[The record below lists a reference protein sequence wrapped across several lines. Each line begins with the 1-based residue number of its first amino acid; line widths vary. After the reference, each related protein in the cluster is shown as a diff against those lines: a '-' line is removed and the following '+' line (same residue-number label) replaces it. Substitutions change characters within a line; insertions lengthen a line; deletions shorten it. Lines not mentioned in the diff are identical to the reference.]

1 LSQDGFD
8 IERACPRHSGILKV
22 TYEHLGE
29 LSDYTENLSESG
41 LFISTE
47 HQFDHGQQIE
57 FELSFPGLVKPI
69 RLKGKVVWQRVRE
82 SLDDEHPAGIGVCI
96 DFSSEVERT
105 WLKKLIKRFA
115 SAGCDTKACETTSQA
130 SPVEDNPILPVE
142 DNPILLVED
151 NPMTSK
157 LFSDAIHEAFGND
170 DNRFEVTVIDDTGK
184 AWQWIQGNELRLLL
198 IESRMCEE
206 GDFNLLSAIRK
217 LPDGQKKGIPIVVI
231 GGAEENPSA
240 SIRQEINVFLRRPV
254 PAKALLRTI
263 RTMFD
268 TSD

>member
-1 LSQDGFD
+1 MSQDAYKN
-8 IERACPRHSGILKV
+8 ERAHPRHSGILKV

-47 HQFDHGQQIE
+47 HQFDLGQQIE

-82 SLDDEHPAGIGVCI
+82 SLDDEQPVGVGVRI
-96 DFSSEVERT
+96 NFSSEVERT
-105 WLKKLIKRFA
+105 WLKQLIKRF
-115 SAGCDTKACETTSQA
+115 SKAGCDSDALETISR
-130 SPVEDNPILPVE
+130 V
-142 DNPILLVED
+142 LLVED

-157 LFSDAIHEAFGND
+157 LFSDAIQEAFCD
-170 DNRFEVTVIDDTGK
+170 DANRFEVTVVEDTGR
-184 AWQWIQGNELRLLL
+184 AWEWIQRNELRLLL
-198 IESRMCEE
+198 IKSRMCVE

-217 LPDGQKKGIPIVVI
+217 LHDGQKKGIPIVVI
-231 GGAEENPSA
+231 GGAKENPSA
-240 SIRQEINVFLRRPV
+240 SMRQESNVFLRRPV

-268 TSD
+268 SSD